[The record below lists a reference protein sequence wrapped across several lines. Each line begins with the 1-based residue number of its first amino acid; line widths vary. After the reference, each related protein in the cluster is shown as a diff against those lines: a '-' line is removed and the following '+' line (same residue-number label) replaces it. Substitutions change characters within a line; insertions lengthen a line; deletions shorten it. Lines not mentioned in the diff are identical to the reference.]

1 MEKKIVMVHIRLE
14 EPIADALKRLAK
26 ADDRKL
32 ATYVARVLKKHVV
45 AEGEYAEPAETK
57 PKGGRKS

>member
-14 EPIADALKRLAK
+14 EPIADALKRLAM

-32 ATYVARVLKKHVV
+32 ATYIGRVLKKHVISEGAYV
-45 AEGEYAEPAETK
+45 EAEATK
-57 PKGGRKS
+57 PGKRRS

>member
-32 ATYVARVLKKHVV
+32 ASYVARVLKRH
-45 AEGEYAEPAETK
+45 AIDEGEYSEAAEPKTR
-57 PKGGRKS
+57 GGRKP

>member
-14 EPIADALKRLAK
+14 EPIADALKRLAR

-45 AEGEYAEPAETK
+45 AEGAYVEPTEPK
-57 PKGGRKS
+57 PKGRKL

>member
-14 EPIADALKRLAK
+14 EPIADALKRLAR

-45 AEGEYAEPAETK
+45 AEGAYVESPEPK
-57 PKGGRKS
+57 PKGRKL

>member
-1 MEKKIVMVHIRLE
+1 MMVHIRLE

-32 ATYVARVLKKHVV
+32 ATYVARVLKRHAV
-45 AEGEYAEPAETK
+45 AEGAYTDPDDIK
-57 PKGGRKS
+57 PKGRKS